1 MEKPHKPSSI
11 FGESLALMKLF
22 GNLQNLSQDIVE
34 GDLRTMGLRYEEI
47 EGWLRDPYLHFK
59 AWATS
64 IAALHR
70 PHLKSSLDF
79 RLQDA
84 LQIKGQVLNLLRI
97 LHDSLMQ
104 GKSHNSKFWLVL
116 MGFSTIHSYPRATQR
131 VVDGWRS
138 A

>member
-1 MEKPHKPSSI
+1 MPQTI
-11 FGESLALMKLF
+11 FGESLALIKLF
-22 GNLQNLSQDIVE
+22 GSLRNLSQNIDE
-34 GDLRTMGLRYEEI
+34 EELETMGLTCKEL

-84 LQIKGQVLNLLRI
+84 LQIKEQVLNLLRT
-97 LHDSLMQ
+97 LHDSLTEGQ
-104 GKSHNSKFWLVL
+104 SHNSKSQLVL
-116 MGFSTIHSYPRATQR
+116 MRLSAIYSASRARQR
-131 VVDGWRS
+131 VVDCGRS
-138 A
+138 SKSSI

>member
-1 MEKPHKPSSI
+1 LKAWNQHLQAVMEVPPTPSLI

-22 GNLQNLSQDIVE
+22 VSLQAISQNLGEDE
-34 GDLRTMGLRYEEI
+34 LGEMGLTHEET

-79 RLQDA
+79 RLRDA
-84 LQIKGQVLNLLRI
+84 VQIKEQVLNLLRT
-97 LHDSLMQ
+97 LHDSLIEGQ
-104 GKSHNSKFWLVL
+104 SYSPKTRPVL
-116 MGFSTIHSYPRATQR
+116 M
-131 VVDGWRS
+131 
-138 A
+138 

>member
-1 MEKPHKPSSI
+1 MPQRPSSI
-11 FGESLALMKLF
+11 FDESLALMKLF
-22 GNLQNLSQDIVE
+22 GSLQNLSQAMVE
-34 GDLRTMGLRYEEI
+34 EDLGTMGLSYEEI

-84 LQIKGQVLNLLRI
+84 FQIKEQVLNLLRT
-97 LHDSLMQ
+97 LYDSLIQ
-104 GKSHNSKFWLVL
+104 GQYRASKL
-116 MGFSTIHSYPRATQR
+116 
-131 VVDGWRS
+131 
-138 A
+138 